1 MVSTN
6 KHSEEKAKLSKWSS
20 WKTKVQY
27 FTESI
32 DHYVQ
37 YIALIIHFLLPIFH
51 LVLKHGANKKNQ

>member
-20 WKTKVQY
+20 WKTKVQH

-32 DHYVQ
+32 DHY
-37 YIALIIHFLLPIFH
+37 LLCFNNSLFASH
-51 LVLKHGANKKNQ
+51 LSYGS